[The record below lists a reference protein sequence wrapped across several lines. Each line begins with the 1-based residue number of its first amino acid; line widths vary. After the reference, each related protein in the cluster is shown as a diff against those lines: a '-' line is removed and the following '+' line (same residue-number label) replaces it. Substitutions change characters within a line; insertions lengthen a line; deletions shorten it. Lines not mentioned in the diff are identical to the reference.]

1 MNTTV
6 YSYFVSG
13 AANRPGWVARA
24 FFACRTWLH
33 WDVFGCNNEQR
44 STASI
49 SNPRSM
55 LCECECSRDLYD
67 FCIGRWYS
75 NSVSGVRATYTAC
88 MTFSHVFHT
97 FKISCMM
104 AADGFKEAP
113 YVLYCNRS
121 RYYSEHIAVCNA
133 NYCTLCSFETQVIS
147 SLLEQNKP
155 DRCGSAKANGVSG
168 HCLHALTVDSDRC
181 WY

>member
-1 MNTTV
+1 
-6 YSYFVSG
+6 
-13 AANRPGWVARA
+13 
-24 FFACRTWLH
+24 
-33 WDVFGCNNEQR
+33 
-44 STASI
+44 
-49 SNPRSM
+49 M

-67 FCIGRWYS
+67 FCIGRRYS
-75 NSVSGVRATYTAC
+75 NSASGVRATYTAC

-113 YVLYCNRS
+113 HYTVIDRDITLNTFLS
-121 RYYSEHIAVCNA
+121 VMQIIA
-133 NYCTLCSFETQVIS
+133 FETQVIS

-155 DRCGSAKANGVSG
+155 DRCGSTKANGVSG

-181 WY
+181 W